1 MDEKLRGAEM
11 NLTVQAVYE
20 NGVFRPVTPVSELT
34 DGTSVVLTI
43 QNPENPSTK
52 GEKRTLSSKEMHE
65 YIRSKN
71 PNEEEI
77 PEELWEEAERAT
89 QIAMSNVRDP
99 EVMRQA
105 ADRMDRLGEQIYK
118 REGLLDI
125 AVPYLREARD
135 EE

>member
-1 MDEKLRGAEM
+1 MSKVIL
-11 NLTVQAVYE
+11 AVYE
-20 NGVFRPVTPVSELT
+20 NGVFRPMTPVPALA

-43 QNPENPSTK
+43 QVPQSSEPK
-52 GEKRTLSSKEMHE
+52 EEKRSLSSKEVRE
-65 YIRSKN
+65 LIRSKN
-71 PNEEEI
+71 PPDAEAI
-77 PEELWEEAERAT
+77 PEQLWEELDQAL
-89 QIAMSNVRDP
+89 QIALSNVRDP

-105 ADRMDRLGEQIYK
+105 AERMDHLREQIYQ

>member
-1 MDEKLRGAEM
+1 M
-11 NLTVQAVYE
+11 NVTVPAVYE
-20 NGVFRPVTPVSELT
+20 NGVFRPVAPVPKLAE
-34 DGTSVVLTI
+34 GTSVVLTV
-43 QNPENPSTK
+43 QDPRN
-52 GEKRTLSSKEMHE
+52 GETGGAKRSLTSKEMRE

-71 PNEEEI
+71 PDAEEI
-77 PEELWEEAERAT
+77 PEELWEAAERAT
-89 QIAMSNVRDP
+89 QIAMSNIRDP

-105 ADRMDRLGEQIYK
+105 AERMDRLSEQIYK

>member
-1 MDEKLRGAEM
+1 MR
-11 NLTVQAVYE
+11 
-20 NGVFRPVTPVSELT
+20 
-34 DGTSVVLTI
+34 
-43 QNPENPSTK
+43 
-52 GEKRTLSSKEMHE
+52 E

-71 PNEEEI
+71 PDAEEI
-77 PEELWEEAERAT
+77 PEELWEAAERAT
-89 QIAMSNVRDP
+89 QIAMSNIRDP

-105 ADRMDRLGEQIYK
+105 AERMDRLSEQIYK